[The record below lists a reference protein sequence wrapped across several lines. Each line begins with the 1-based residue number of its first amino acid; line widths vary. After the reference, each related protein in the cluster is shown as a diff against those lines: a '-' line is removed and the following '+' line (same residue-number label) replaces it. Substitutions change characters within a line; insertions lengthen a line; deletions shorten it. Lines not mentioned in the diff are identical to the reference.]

1 LQPSPSLKA
10 RAQRWLAQREHS
22 RAELERK
29 LLRWLQAQAQA
40 QAQAQSQSQEQEEAR
55 AAAPSPGRAQA
66 QAQVQATAHQRAAN
80 QPVPPASQPGTAD
93 VARVLDQLAAAGLLS
108 DERAAASLLHSQAAR
123 SGQRRLQ
130 QLLQAKGLPDGLVRQ
145 SLAEVRGTEFD
156 RAWALWQRRY
166 GQPPRDAAERARQQ
180 RFLAA
185 RGFDFDI
192 VGRVLRR
199 ASATPDAPEAHQDS

>member
-1 LQPSPSLKA
+1 LQPPSSLKG
-10 RAQRWLAQREHS
+10 RALRWLAQREYS

-29 LLRWLQAQAQA
+29 LHRWLQAQARL
-40 QAQAQSQSQEQEEAR
+40 QSSPREREPQHQQERR
-55 AAAPSPGRAQA
+55 AALTQDPAATPVATPAGSP
-66 QAQVQATAHQRAAN
+66 AARL
-80 QPVPPASQPGTAD
+80 PGPAD

-108 DERAAASLLHSQAAR
+108 DERAAASVLHSQAAR

-130 QLLQAKGLPDGLVRQ
+130 QLLQAKGLPEELVQ
-145 SLAEVRGTEFD
+145 HSLAAVRGTEFD

-166 GQPPRDAAERARQQ
+166 GQPPRNAAERARQQ

-192 VGRVLRR
+192 VGRVFRQAGTRLDDQE
-199 ASATPDAPEAHQDS
+199 TPPDA